1 MRGSHAEFFVE
12 PNVQVLTDTIRRRL
26 AEARAGGTPEGLLP
40 AAPGPTQR
48 LPDEAYRAR
57 LAPRGSW
64 RAPAASRVTVE
75 VAVTN
80 ASPVAW
86 EPCERSGIAL
96 VARWFGAGGAA
107 IAWLDGWTPL
117 AAGLRPGDTAE
128 LAIDVQVPTEP
139 GTADLA
145 FDLVDEG
152 VTSFAAKGSRGAS
165 VPFAIDEARR
175 ADADYNAAPSQ
186 GIASG

>member
-1 MRGSHAEFFVE
+1 M
-12 PNVQVLTDTIRRRL
+12 
-26 AEARAGGTPEGLLP
+26 
-40 AAPGPTQR
+40 
-48 LPDEAYRAR
+48 
-57 LAPRGSW
+57 
-64 RAPAASRVTVE
+64 
-75 VAVTN
+75 
-80 ASPVAW
+80 
-86 EPCERSGIAL
+86 
-96 VARWFGAGGAA
+96 
-107 IAWLDGWTPL
+107 
-117 AAGLRPGDTAE
+117 
-128 LAIDVQVPTEP
+128 PTEP